1 MAGSLKGPDLGKR
14 LVKFART
21 IEGASL
27 DTLKSS
33 ADKAK
38 AEQLK
43 VMRSDSGGDLKLS
56 GVGRRRGRPGGAKV
70 GVNYKLTKGNG
81 SPSALVSATGPLPL
95 IANKTKAHAIGS
107 AFKPGRAS
115 QSGLI
120 GLGLGRSASASGGR
134 KAVLHIPGVGFR
146 RSARHPGTKG
156 KDTWNRGR
164 KKAEPVIRKQM
175 SRRTTAAIKKGMSA

>member
-1 MAGSLKGPDLGKR
+1 MAGNLKGPDLGKR
-14 LVKFART
+14 LVKFARI

-27 DTLKSS
+27 DTVKRS
-33 ADKAK
+33 ADQAK

-81 SPSALVSATGPLPL
+81 SPTATVSATGPLPL
-95 IANKTKAHAIGS
+95 LSNKTKAHMIGS
-107 AFKPGRAS
+107 AFKATRTS
-115 QSGLI
+115 QTGFI
-120 GLGLGRSASASGGR
+120 GLGLGRSATASGGR
-134 KAVLHIPGVGFR
+134 KAVLNIPGVGFR

-164 KKAEPVIRKQM
+164 KKAEPVIRKTM
-175 SRRTTAAIKKGMSA
+175 SGRTTAAIKKGMSA